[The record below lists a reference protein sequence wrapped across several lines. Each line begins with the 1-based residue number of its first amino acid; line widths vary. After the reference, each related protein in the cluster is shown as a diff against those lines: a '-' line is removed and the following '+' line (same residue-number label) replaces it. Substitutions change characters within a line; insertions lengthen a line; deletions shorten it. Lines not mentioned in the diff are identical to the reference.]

1 MRISRISVILASAVL
16 AAILLLAQTNP
27 PKTGPS
33 TGGTPGSTLGSTT
46 GNTPGMPSSI
56 PAGPGANTTPAVNA
70 GGAYFFGKVAMPD
83 GSAPP
88 VLVVIERVCSGVA
101 RAQAYTN
108 SSGSFSF
115 QVGQTQD
122 MLPDSAV
129 DRASSG
135 AGSQGAKSGNLP
147 NTCDLRASLAGYRS
161 DVVSLSSRRNVDDP
175 NVGTITLHPL
185 QKVQGL
191 TTSATSA
198 LAPKDARKAFD
209 KGLEAVKK
217 SRADDAQLDF
227 LKATELYP
235 RYAAAWLELG
245 RIYEQREDLFSARNA
260 YRSAIAA
267 DSNFVNPYERL
278 YLLSVKE
285 RKWAE
290 AAATTDRVMR
300 LNPYDFPESV
310 YYNAVANLEL
320 GKLDAAEKSARE
332 ALAMGTAAR
341 NPKVYYVLGVTL
353 ANKQDAKGAAEYLR
367 TYLQSDKV
375 ADRERVTR
383 LLAEVEK
390 QGAATVALK
399 PKP

>member
-1 MRISRISVILASAVL
+1 
-16 AAILLLAQTNP
+16 
-27 PKTGPS
+27 
-33 TGGTPGSTLGSTT
+33 
-46 GNTPGMPSSI
+46 
-56 PAGPGANTTPAVNA
+56 
-70 GGAYFFGKVAMPD
+70 
-83 GSAPP
+83 
-88 VLVVIERVCSGVA
+88 
-101 RAQAYTN
+101 
-108 SSGSFSF
+108 
-115 QVGQTQD
+115 
-122 MLPDSAV
+122 
-129 DRASSG
+129 
-135 AGSQGAKSGNLP
+135 
-147 NTCDLRASLAGYRS
+147 
-161 DVVSLSSRRNVDDP
+161 VDDP

-185 QKVQGL
+185 QKAQGL

-209 KGLEAVKK
+209 RGLEAVKK

-227 LKATELYP
+227 MKATELYP

-245 RIYEQREDLFSARNA
+245 RIYEQREDLFLARNA
-260 YRSAIAA
+260 YRRAIAA

-285 RKWAE
+285 RKWTE
-290 AAATTDRVMR
+290 TLATTDRVMR

-332 ALAMGTAAR
+332 ALAMGTADR

-375 ADRERVTR
+375 ADRDKVTR